1 MRHFT
6 FPIALTLLLVAAT
19 PALANFVSVTV
30 CFVPGFQAIS
40 LWYALPLSVLA
51 AALERP
57 FVTRAGVPR
66 YAFCASL
73 QANAISTLI
82 GFLFVTVAYA
92 SLQGGYGDVWILFSV
107 LVSIVTE
114 GFYYLMFAVPQ
125 GGVLKWRWIVGGNLC
140 SAFVILVVP
149 VLASITAAWN
159 PDLRWEVEPYE
170 DLLPIWGAIG
180 SSVLFVLGF
189 LLPPFLSWCRNG
201 AKLETPIPAE
211 SPQNECKVEV
221 NSLSSNEDWNW

>member
-1 MRHFT
+1 MRHAT
-6 FPIALTLLLVAAT
+6 FPIAVALLFVTAT
-19 PALANFVSVTV
+19 PALANFVSVVV
-30 CFVPGFQAIS
+30 CFVPGFQTLS

-57 FVTRAGVPR
+57 FVTRAGVSR
-66 YAFCASL
+66 HAFCASL
-73 QANAISTLI
+73 QANAVSTLI
-82 GFLFVTVAYA
+82 GFLFVLAAHAAVH
-92 SLQGGYGDVWILFSV
+92 SSYGLLWILFAVS
-107 LVSIVTE
+107 VSITAE
-114 GFYYLMFAVPQ
+114 GFYYLVMAIPR
-125 GGVLKWRWIVGGNLC
+125 GGELKWRWIIAGNLF
-140 SAFVILVVP
+140 SSVAILFVPALVPLVN
-149 VLASITAAWN
+149 AWN
-159 PDLRWEVEPYE
+159 PELRWEVEPYE

-211 SPQNECKVEV
+211 APQNECKIEV